1 MTGPSR
7 LRLEFSGEWY
17 EPDPTVP
24 FTIGRH
30 GDLAIDDNPYLHR
43 HFLQVEVNS
52 QMWMLRNVGGRLSAT
67 FVDQRGHFQGLLR
80 SGAFLPVIFGASF
93 IRFGAGPTTYEVGV
107 LLDDP
112 PLEDLD
118 PPVTD
123 AEGTRTRGDVVL
135 TQAQRLCIVAL
146 AEPALR
152 RGVSGPSRLPKNRE
166 AAARLGW
173 SEPQFNRK
181 LDDVC
186 AKLDRAGVQGLRG
199 TDQDLATNRRARLVE
214 YSLASRLV
222 DPSDLSS
229 LPGTSG

>member
-1 MTGPSR
+1 MTDPSR
-7 LRLEFSGEWY
+7 LQVEFSGEWF
-17 EPDPTVP
+17 EPDPAKR

-43 HFLQVEVNS
+43 HFLQFEVNAG
-52 QMWMLRNVGGRLSAT
+52 MWMLRNVGSRLSAT
-67 FVDQRGHFQGLLR
+67 FVDSRGHFQGLLR

-107 LLDDP
+107 LLEDP
-112 PLEDLD
+112 PLEELE

-135 TQAQRLCIVAL
+135 TEAQRLCIVAL

-152 RGVSGPSRLPKNRE
+152 QGLSGPSRLPKNRE

-173 SEPQFNRK
+173 TESRFNRK

-186 AKLDRAGVQGLRG
+186 AKLDRAGVRGLRG
-199 TDQDLATNRRARLVE
+199 TEDSLAGRLVGP
-214 YSLASRLV
+214 
-222 DPSDLSS
+222 DDLDA
-229 LPGTSG
+229 LP